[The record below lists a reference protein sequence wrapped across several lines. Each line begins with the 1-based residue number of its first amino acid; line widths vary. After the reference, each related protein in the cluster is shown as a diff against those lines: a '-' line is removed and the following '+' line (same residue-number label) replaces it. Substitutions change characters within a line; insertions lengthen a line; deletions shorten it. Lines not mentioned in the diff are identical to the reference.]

1 MISGSSTASS
11 AAGRLNKN
19 FSAATPIYA
28 DPSDDLQLSDPIW
41 TPPTGNVLNFVKH
54 IRLTDAQQQASEEE
68 QVLGLAQEM
77 DQMMEEEFDEAA
89 VPTYQMI

>member
-1 MISGSSTASS
+1 MISGSSAASS

-28 DPSDDLQLSDPIW
+28 DPSDDLQQSDPIW
-41 TPPTGNVLNFVKH
+41 TPPAGNVLNFVKH
-54 IRLTDAQQQASEEE
+54 IRLTDTLQQQASEEE

-77 DQMMEEEFDEAA
+77 D
-89 VPTYQMI
+89 